1 VLNQSNR
8 IERHLRNQYLRH
20 LPEGSGVFNPLVGQV
35 HLTEQIIEVA
45 EILTAGTNHRDV
57 LARFLLREEADWDVV
72 DGFSI
77 GDEAADQFD
86 SLPDR
91 LAEQADQ
98 YRLLTPEALAFV
110 VGDLFSSESDRNVY
124 LTQTGLIEICGFW
137 GLKDVQQVRI
147 AAALKAIG
155 RPATKAEIG
164 EVAGLTE
171 SQVVSQTSVL
181 PNVVRADMIRWGF
194 EEWVDDVYDGIA
206 GEIEQRIDQHNDEV
220 PLDTLIAEIQQFGVT
235 ERSIRMYVETDA
247 YLNVDGMVRR
257 NPTNY
262 KPRPISQRNDVV
274 WNGESCGQRLQLEDR
289 HFNGYSLLVS
299 FDVAYRNGIR
309 PLDSLLVPF
318 EGSEGVE
325 ASIIWRPINTA
336 RTVDVGRLSGALKH
350 AGFVPGDSVVIYATP
365 DAVSVV
371 GGSDNA
377 QTGEESESSGLADFL
392 SLFEGDGDVD

>member
-1 VLNQSNR
+1 
-8 IERHLRNQYLRH
+8 
-20 LPEGSGVFNPLVGQV
+20 
-35 HLTEQIIEVA
+35 
-45 EILTAGTNHRDV
+45 
-57 LARFLLREEADWDVV
+57 
-72 DGFSI
+72 
-77 GDEAADQFD
+77 
-86 SLPDR
+86 
-91 LAEQADQ
+91 
-98 YRLLTPEALAFV
+98 
-110 VGDLFSSESDRNVY
+110 
-124 LTQTGLIEICGFW
+124 
-137 GLKDVQQVRI
+137 
-147 AAALKAIG
+147 
-155 RPATKAEIG
+155 
-164 EVAGLTE
+164 
-171 SQVVSQTSVL
+171 
-181 PNVVRADMIRWGF
+181 
-194 EEWVDDVYDGIA
+194 
-206 GEIEQRIDQHNDEV
+206 
-220 PLDTLIAEIQQFGVT
+220 
-235 ERSIRMYVETDA
+235 MYVETDA